1 MKKFLLFLIVI
12 AVVMF
17 TSCDKSKGDD
27 FTYGDYPDSV
37 NKNDEDD
44 YNYVKKDADTVKKDD
59 DSYTST
65 DNDTVSDPDDDTFIL
80 PDEDNF
86 TLPDDDNF
94 TLPDEDDSVL
104 ADEDNFSLPDE
115 DNYILPDEDNFTLP
129 DEDSTVTPDNAVPD
143 IDTYVEPVC
152 KNGIVEDGE
161 ICEPTIP
168 KQCHTLNSEIY
179 QSGWATCEDD
189 CSGWIMTSCVEYPC
203 SEKPDVPDSLFTDS
217 NCDGIDGNI
226 IESVFVDPVFGSNM
240 NDGTMSLP
248 VATITKGIQIA
259 ENTGKKHVL
268 VSGASYS
275 ENVVLKTGISVHG
288 GYSGNPNWTR
298 SASFETVIQAGAA
311 GIIAEWVGDFTLSF
325 LTVRSANAV
334 SAGQSSFGMVLK
346 NCENITLSNVKV
358 VAGNGAPGTDGTDGV
373 KGGDGTQGTQG
384 NPGCESSGGFFC
396 DSPCSA
402 PEGGAGGT
410 SPCGANGGKGG
421 TPGKGSSNGY
431 PGENGVGSTDN
442 GGAGD
447 IAGSWD
453 GMCLYY
459 AGLAVHGKDG
469 ELGDFGVNGAGGV
482 NLGTVSETGY
492 VPADGGNGTDGEHG
506 QGGGGGG
513 GGCGGTDA
521 CNSYGSSGGGGG
533 GGGCGGTAGTKGTGG
548 GGSFAL
554 WLYKCTDIVFETV
567 RLESKNGGAGGK
579 GGKGMSGGFGALG
592 GAGGTYG
599 GDGDQDDGGCG
610 GWGGAGGSGGTG
622 GSGGGGGGGPS
633 LSLVKIQSS
642 VEGMYFATYVFGS
655 GGAGGPSNGNV
666 GLSGMAGQ
674 YHED

>member
-1 MKKFLLFLIVI
+1 MKKFLFFLIVI
-12 AVVMF
+12 AVVIF
-17 TSCDKSKGDD
+17 TSCDQNKGDD

-44 YNYVKKDADTVKKDD
+44 AYVRKDADTVKKDN

-65 DNDTVSDPDDDTFIL
+65 DNDTVSDPDEDSFTL
-80 PDEDNF
+80 PDDDNF
-86 TLPDDDNF
+86 SLPGDESNILPDDDNF
-94 TLPDEDDSVL
+94 TLPDDDFQGTPDS
-104 ADEDNFSLPDE
+104 ELPD
-115 DNYILPDEDNFTLP
+115 F
-129 DEDSTVTPDNAVPD
+129 
-143 IDTYVEPVC
+143 DTYVEPVC
-152 KNGIVEDGE
+152 KNNVVEEGE
-161 ICEPTIP
+161 ICEPSIP
-168 KQCHTLNSEIY
+168 KQCHTLNPEIY
-179 QSGWATCEDD
+179 QSGWATCKDD

-226 IESVFVDPVFGSNM
+226 IESVFVDPVFGSNL
-240 NDGTMSLP
+240 NEGTMSLP
-248 VATITKGIQIA
+248 VATIIKGIQIA
-259 ENTGKKHVL
+259 ENTGRKHVL
-268 VSGASYS
+268 VSSGSYS
-275 ENVVLKTGISVHG
+275 ENVVLKTGISIHG

-298 SASFETVIQAGAA
+298 NAIFETIIQTNVNGMT
-311 GIIAEWVGDFTLSF
+311 AEWVGNFTLSF
-325 LTVRSANAV
+325 LTIRSTNAS

-346 NCENITLSNVKV
+346 NCENIILSNVKV
-358 VAGNGAPGTDGTDGV
+358 IAGNGAPGTDGADGV
-373 KGGDGTQGTQG
+373 KGGDATAGNQG

-421 TPGKGSSNGY
+421 TPGKGSSSGY
-431 PGENGVGSTDN
+431 PGENGVGSIDN

-447 IAGSWD
+447 IGGSWEP
-453 GMCLYY
+453 MCLYY
-459 AGLAVHGKDG
+459 AGLAAHGDDG
-469 ELGDFGVNGAGGV
+469 ELGAFGVNGTGGGT
-482 NLGTVSETGY
+482 LGTVSETGY

-513 GGCGGTDA
+513 GGCGGTDN

-533 GGGCGGTAGTKGTGG
+533 GGGCGGTKGTKGTGG

-579 GGKGMSGGFGALG
+579 GGRGLAGGLGAIG
-592 GAGGTYG
+592 GAGGPYG

-610 GWGGAGGSGGTG
+610 GWGGAGGSGGSG
-622 GSGGGGGGGPS
+622 GHGGGGGGGPS
-633 LSLVKIQSS
+633 LPMVKIQSS
-642 VEGMYFATYVFGS
+642 VDGMYFATYVYGS
-655 GGAGGPSNGNV
+655 GGTGGLSNGNV
-666 GLSGMAGQ
+666 GLNGMAGQ
-674 YHED
+674 YYED